1 MPKGTLVK
9 QGAANFEEAVG
20 GRKNLVDVLATSL
33 RDTKQDILFRMLS
46 DPKRA
51 GDSLITLC
59 RDAGVTSHEVLNM
72 FRSAV
77 LAKGM
82 VEAQMNM
89 AEKLGEIARDVAE
102 KAHDHVRPCACVM
115 TGVNGDPNEVCTVCG
130 GKGEVYHEG
139 SLDHAKTV
147 FDATGV
153 TQKSGGV
160 NVNVQQNN
168 MTDGGGALLDKFVKA
183 TDEAA
188 FDVIDAEPNK

>member
-115 TGVNGDPNEVCTVCG
+115 TGVHGDPKKV
-130 GKGEVYHEG
+130 
-139 SLDHAKTV
+139 
-147 FDATGV
+147 
-153 TQKSGGV
+153 
-160 NVNVQQNN
+160 
-168 MTDGGGALLDKFVKA
+168 
-183 TDEAA
+183 
-188 FDVIDAEPNK
+188 